1 MAVNTSMF
9 VKIGANIKEFSS
21 KMQNVQR
28 TLGNVSKKMVNIG
41 QTMTTSL
48 TLPLSLLGAG
58 AIKSAS
64 DFQEFQSKFNTIF
77 SDIEQKANN
86 TAQSLA
92 DSFGLSNSQALEL
105 LGNTGDLL
113 TGFGFTQEEALKL
126 SKQVNELSVDLAS
139 FTNFSGGASGASEAL
154 TKALLGERESIKSLG
169 IAITEADLKRF
180 AEEQGLV
187 FKELDRVTK
196 AQLTFDL
203 ALRQSQNAVGDYART
218 QESFANQ
225 TRKLKSDIGDL
236 AVQFGEILLPAA
248 QKIIKIASDLAK
260 KLSDITPEARE
271 KIVKFA
277 LIIGAGGPLLIAF
290 GQMGKAINT
299 LIIPALI
306 RMSALCAVN
315 PYIALAGVL
324 GGALAI
330 AITKARNRAFEL
342 NGELVK
348 ITTNAQE
355 LSDEALEDVISR
367 FDLLSGSAMDLSN
380 PNKGLEN
387 MQQNIRNLG
396 IEKMLELRDA
406 VKAIA
411 DLDPENFRAS
421 ELLGM
426 IVNAL
431 SNADTSAIKEVKDAL
446 VEVQKLGASPISPS
460 VISPNLTAPTMTDP
474 TTGMDIGSMAIDQ
487 IIKKGLEAEFVLLQ
501 MGKASK
507 ALALQLAQGA
517 ESFKEMGEMAKDAAK
532 NVIDT
537 AFAAASAIAVEKA
550 VSGLPPTPFNLILL
564 PALIGGALGMV
575 KTAFNQ
581 ITPFAEG
588 GIVANGPVM
597 GLVGEAGPEV
607 IFPLSKLKS
616 FMGEGMGGKVQ
627 VQGVISG
634 NDIHLSNS
642 RTINNLNRVGA

>member
-9 VKIGANIKEFSS
+9 VKIGANIKDFSS

>member
-9 VKIGANIKEFSS
+9 VKIGANIKDFSS

-277 LIIGAGGPLLIAF
+277 LIIGALLIAF

>member
-1 MAVNTSMF
+1 
-9 VKIGANIKEFSS
+9 
-21 KMQNVQR
+21 MQNVQR

>member
-9 VKIGANIKEFSS
+9 VKIGANIKDFSS

-616 FMGEGMGGKVQ
+616 FMGEGMGDKVQ

>member
-58 AIKSAS
+58 AIKAAS
-64 DFQEFQSKFNTIF
+64 DFEEFQSKFNTIF
-77 SDIEQKANN
+77 SDIEEKANN

-92 DSFGLSNSQALEL
+92 DSFGISNSQALEL

-113 TGFGFTQEEALKL
+113 TGFGFTQEEALEL

-187 FKELDRVTK
+187 FKELDRVAK

-299 LIIPALI
+299 LIIPALF
-306 RMSALCAVN
+306 RMAALCVVN
-315 PYIALAGVL
+315 PYI
-324 GGALAI
+324 
-330 AITKARNRAFEL
+330 
-342 NGELVK
+342 
-348 ITTNAQE
+348 
-355 LSDEALEDVISR
+355 R
-367 FDLLSGSAMDLSN
+367 F
-380 PNKGLEN
+380 
-387 MQQNIRNLG
+387 
-396 IEKMLELRDA
+396 
-406 VKAIA
+406 
-411 DLDPENFRAS
+411 
-421 ELLGM
+421 
-426 IVNAL
+426 
-431 SNADTSAIKEVKDAL
+431 
-446 VEVQKLGASPISPS
+446 
-460 VISPNLTAPTMTDP
+460 
-474 TTGMDIGSMAIDQ
+474 
-487 IIKKGLEAEFVLLQ
+487 
-501 MGKASK
+501 
-507 ALALQLAQGA
+507 
-517 ESFKEMGEMAKDAAK
+517 
-532 NVIDT
+532 
-537 AFAAASAIAVEKA
+537 
-550 VSGLPPTPFNLILL
+550 
-564 PALIGGALGMV
+564 
-575 KTAFNQ
+575 
-581 ITPFAEG
+581 
-588 GIVANGPVM
+588 
-597 GLVGEAGPEV
+597 
-607 IFPLSKLKS
+607 
-616 FMGEGMGGKVQ
+616 
-627 VQGVISG
+627 
-634 NDIHLSNS
+634 
-642 RTINNLNRVGA
+642 